1 MKSSKALVTL
11 IGFWMPLMG
20 LISADQVSFSRD
32 VLPILSE
39 NCFYCHGP
47 DEDHRKAGLRL
58 DVETSA
64 LALVDGEAAVK
75 PGKPKDSLVIKRV
88 FSKDPDEIMP
98 PPDSLKELSPEEQQT
113 LQQWIAAGAPWG
125 KHWAFEPPTKSEI
138 PISGSHPID
147 YFVQQRLGLEGWT
160 LAEEAPRHTLLRRL
174 SFDLTGLPPSHE
186 EVQDFETDPSPD
198 AHLRQVERLLRSPH
212 HGERM
217 AMWWL
222 DAARYA
228 DTDGYQGDA
237 TRANWPWRDWV
248 VQAFNENMPFDQFTL
263 EQFAGD
269 LLPDATPE
277 QILATSFHR
286 NHMTNGEGGR
296 DPEESRIDYVIDR
309 VNTVG
314 TYGWG

>member
-11 IGFWMPLMG
+11 IGFLMPLMG

-75 PGKPKDSLVIKRV
+75 PGKPKESLVIKRV

-138 PISGSHPID
+138 PISRSHPID

-186 EVQDFETDPSPD
+186 EVQDFE
-198 AHLRQVERLLRSPH
+198 
-212 HGERM
+212 
-217 AMWWL
+217 
-222 DAARYA
+222 
-228 DTDGYQGDA
+228 
-237 TRANWPWRDWV
+237 
-248 VQAFNENMPFDQFTL
+248 
-263 EQFAGD
+263 
-269 LLPDATPE
+269 
-277 QILATSFHR
+277 
-286 NHMTNGEGGR
+286 R
-296 DPEESRIDYVIDR
+296 DP
-309 VNTVG
+309 
-314 TYGWG
+314 